1 MALFA
6 ARTPTLV
13 AAALVGGALVLSVP
27 TVVSATPRPANATTA
42 LTAAHA
48 AQATSRVLV
57 LRRGSHG
64 AEVTRLQR
72 RLHVKASGTF
82 GVLTVAAV
90 KRFQHAHKLAPS
102 GVVNAATW
110 RLLVRFTSPAPTRRY
125 GDRGSWVK
133 VLQKDLRVSPQSS
146 YFGKLTKAAV
156 IRYQKGHR
164 LTPSGVVG
172 GRMWAMLGHG
182 GSIPKVSGPA
192 SRSKTRGRTCP
203 VPGSTFTDTYG
214 DPRAGHTHKGVDM
227 FKHRGAA
234 ILAIETGTVVRAH
247 WSGSSGGWTI
257 TLKGRSGAKFFY
269 AHNDKNL
276 VKAGQHVTIGDK
288 IATMGDTGDAKGN
301 PQLHFEYWPSGKE
314 GAAVNPTPLVRSLC

>member
-1 MALFA
+1 MALLA
-6 ARTPTLV
+6 GRTPTTL
-13 AAALVGGALVLSVP
+13 AAAVLGGALVLSLPVAAD
-27 TVVSATPRPANATTA
+27 ATPRPASATVTTA
-42 LTAAHA
+42 TQTAK
-48 AQATSRVLV
+48 ATSRVLV
-57 LRRGSHG
+57 LRKGSHG

-72 RLHVKASGTF
+72 RLHVKPTGTF
-82 GVLTVAAV
+82 GVLTATAV
-90 KRFQHAHKLAPS
+90 KKFQRAHRLAAS

-110 RLLVRFTSPAPTRRY
+110 RLLVRFTSPAPIRRF

-133 VLQKDLRVSPQSS
+133 VLQKDLKVTPRSG

-156 IRYQKGHR
+156 IHYQRTHR
-164 LTPSGVVG
+164 LTPSGAVG

-182 GSIPKVSGPA
+182 GTIPRVTVAA

-203 VPGSTFTDTYG
+203 VPGATFTDTYG

-247 WSGSSGGWTI
+247 WSGSSGGYTI
-257 TLKGRSGAKFFY
+257 TLKGTSGAKFFY

-276 VKAGQHVTIGDK
+276 VKAGQHVTVGDK

-314 GAAVNPTPLVRSLC
+314 STPVNPTPLVRSLC

>member
-1 MALFA
+1 V
-6 ARTPTLV
+6 T
-13 AAALVGGALVLSVP
+13 VP
-27 TVVSATPRPANATTA
+27 T
-42 LTAAHA
+42 A
-48 AQATSRVLV
+48 AQTATATSRVIV
-57 LRRGSHG
+57 LRKGSHG

-72 RLHVKASGTF
+72 RLHVKPTGTF
-82 GVLTVAAV
+82 GVLTVTAV
-90 KRFQHAHKLAPS
+90 KKFQRAHKLAAS

-110 RLLVRFTSPAPTRRY
+110 RLLVRYTSPAPIRRY

-133 VLQKDLRVSPQSS
+133 ALQKDLGVTPRSG
-146 YFGKLTKAAV
+146 YFGTLTRAAV
-156 IRYQKGHR
+156 IRYQKKHHLVPG
-164 LTPSGVVG
+164 GVVG

-182 GSIPKVSGPA
+182 GSIPTVTVAA
-192 SRSKTRGRTCP
+192 SRSKARGRTCP

-257 TLKGRSGAKFFY
+257 TLKGTSGAKFFY

-276 VKAGQHVTIGDK
+276 VKAGQHVTIGAK

-314 GAAVNPTPLVRSLC
+314 GAAVDPTPLVRSLC